1 MNIKTIIATLLFSF
15 SCTFN
20 YSVDSHVD
28 VVTLV

>member
-1 MNIKTIIATLLFSF
+1 MNIKTIIATLLLSFSF
-15 SCTFN
+15 TFY